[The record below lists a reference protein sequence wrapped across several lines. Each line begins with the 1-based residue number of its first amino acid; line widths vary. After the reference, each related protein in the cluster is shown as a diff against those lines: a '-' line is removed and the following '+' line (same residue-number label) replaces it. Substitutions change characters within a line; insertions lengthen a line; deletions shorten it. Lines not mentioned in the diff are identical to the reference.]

1 MFDVDVVVLG
11 GCFGPLAPWL
21 ADDVG
26 SVLRKRVLSSAW
38 TGCEV
43 RASEFGE
50 GAAVRGAAAL
60 TLMSVLAEPWRIAER
75 SGRTSRKGFLTMRVR
90 QRPGV
95 FGMPDCCDRAAVVD
109 AETNDEGGVTA
120 LEQLVQRFSR
130 RSIECSQMAL

>member
-21 ADDVG
+21 ADDV
-26 SVLRKRVLSSAW
+26 RQRRCDKRVLSSAW

-75 SGRTSRKGFLTMRVR
+75 PGALRERV
-90 QRPGV
+90 
-95 FGMPDCCDRAAVVD
+95 
-109 AETNDEGGVTA
+109 
-120 LEQLVQRFSR
+120 S
-130 RSIECSQMAL
+130 

>member
-1 MFDVDVVVLG
+1 MRRAESGDAKVLESLSVAGRHLGLALAAAVNMFDVDVVVLG

-75 SGRTSRKGFLTMRVR
+75 SGPLRERV
-90 QRPGV
+90 
-95 FGMPDCCDRAAVVD
+95 
-109 AETNDEGGVTA
+109 
-120 LEQLVQRFSR
+120 S
-130 RSIECSQMAL
+130 